1 MIDKAY
7 NDDDIMEI
15 IVDNNGH
22 CSLFLNGEK
31 MCVTYINFEMDA
43 NDMIPTLTTKQFLKD
58 KNNNICITMFET
70 NLNKEKK

>member
-1 MIDKAY
+1 MMDKAY

-15 IVDNNGH
+15 IVDNDGK

-31 MCVTYINFEMDA
+31 RCVTYINFEMDA

>member
-31 MCVTYINFEMDA
+31 RCVTYINFEMDA
-43 NDMIPTLTTKQFLKD
+43 NDIIPTLTTKQFLKD